1 MGIIGPLHIVIS
13 LLIFM
18 KGVRLAGR
26 LCLGRYIRKSK
37 VNTTEQIERIL
48 GGVIVKRTCYA
59 HYVYLAK
66 LNLFYVKHWINK
78 QLWRL
83 GSKVKNIFCEY
94 EILAHDNWIVIN
106 VIYIYKEFQTRR
118 I

>member
-1 MGIIGPLHIVIS
+1 
-13 LLIFM
+13 M

-26 LCLGRYIRKSK
+26 LCLGRYIWKSK

-66 LNLFYVKHWINK
+66 SNLFYVKHWINK

-94 EILAHDNWIVIN
+94 KILAHDNWIVIN